1 VDSDTD
7 SDDDDTDDNE
17 SSDDGDSEEE
27 EDDKI
32 DNNDSK
38 DDDDDDDNESSDESN
53 DDSDKEDDDEDD
65 DNGESAQ
72 SRSKLLLKL
81 RYAIGQTVECK
92 TGPED
97 DDWEKGIITKL
108 NYTEEMNVNNSN
120 SSIVPY
126 QVRLFNDDEDNNNEY
141 DNEDDNENKVD
152 SDRYVFAPKD
162 TSDYIRKPR
171 RKFHEYINCWIPI
184 ATYAVMEC
192 TENQLRLC
200 NNNKYNAFDII
211 AIYGNQDKEGMVV
224 SKRLEEYSDA
234 KIEKL
239 NGRHPV
245 YLDSPDEFVPTI
257 GWAIV

>member
-1 VDSDTD
+1 MG
-7 SDDDDTDDNE
+7 DNE
-17 SSDDGDSEEE
+17 NED
-27 EDDKI
+27 EDDKKE
-32 DNNDSK
+32 NENK
-38 DDDDDDDNESSDESN
+38 DDSSKNSAG
-53 DDSDKEDDDEDD
+53 SDRYVFVPKDTKHYIRK
-65 DNGESAQ
+65 
-72 SRSKLLLKL
+72 SRSQLLSKL

-97 DDWEKGIITKL
+97 DD
-108 NYTEEMNVNNSN
+108 
-120 SSIVPY
+120 
-126 QVRLFNDDEDNNNEY
+126 
-141 DNEDDNENKVD
+141 NENEN
-152 SDRYVFAPKD
+152 DRYVFAPED

-200 NNNKYNAFDII
+200 NNNRYNAFNII

-224 SKRLEEYSDA
+224 SKRLEEYADA

-257 GWAIV
+257 GWAII

>member
-1 VDSDTD
+1 MRL
-7 SDDDDTDDNE
+7 
-17 SSDDGDSEEE
+17 
-27 EDDKI
+27 DKQLNAKQDPKMI
-32 DNNDSK
+32 ILGK
-38 DDDDDDDNESSDESN
+38 
-53 DDSDKEDDDEDD
+53 
-65 DNGESAQ
+65 
-72 SRSKLLLKL
+72 
-81 RYAIGQTVECK
+81 RYH
-92 TGPED
+92 
-97 DDWEKGIITKL
+97 IITKTQL
-108 NYTEEMNVNNSN
+108 LYDRKKMNVNNSN